1 MARRCL
7 LAFKLKLPAASDRAG
22 RARPAAVIA
31 VAWAGS
37 QSKIRTCAAIS
48 PATAPGTP
56 LDRQPMM
63 LPSVVPSGFRYMSR
77 DPASGATSR

>member
-1 MARRCL
+1 MRTTASL
-7 LAFKLKLPAASDRAG
+7 VVAFALVAVAPG
-22 RARPAAVIA
+22 RAEAERPGGWVQLADVHTHPLDANDL
-31 VAWAGS
+31 
-37 QSKIRTCAAIS
+37 IS
-48 PATAPGTP
+48 VRPGTP